1 MGHRYLN
8 FLTFNVR
15 SLIDTSRRI
24 DLLNTLK
31 CNNIDIAFIQECH
44 LRRNRNVVLNGYN
57 FLYDNSSIG
66 VAIVIKNSISYN
78 RLEIDGIGFHGSY
91 IEIQLNING
100 IRKKFLIGSLYFPCN
115 YGPRLQVD
123 LDKILHIANNF
134 DGFVFGGDLN
144 AKNSV
149 WGDFTDNCNGKVL
162 NDWLQDH
169 SYDVVRLCDNGPS
182 FPLGSSF
189 LDHFL
194 IDSRITNSEFQNYN
208 ISSLPSFSDHFP
220 LKLKLQL
227 NTNWDHFK
235 QDMVFSSLSIMPP
248 VDRNLQNYE
257 IDQVINEFVAI
268 FNSVHNSHSEKIVL

>member
-1 MGHRYLN
+1 M
-8 FLTFNVR
+8 
-15 SLIDTSRRI
+15 
-24 DLLNTLK
+24 
-31 CNNIDIAFIQECH
+31 
-44 LRRNRNVVLNGYN
+44 
-57 FLYDNSSIG
+57 
-66 VAIVIKNSISYN
+66 AIVIKNSISYN

-169 SYDVVRLCDNGPS
+169 SYDVVRLCDNGP
-182 FPLGSSF
+182 FKK
-189 LDHFL
+189 L
-194 IDSRITNSEFQNYN
+194 IINITYKIKVKFN
-208 ISSLPSFSDHFP
+208 
-220 LKLKLQL
+220 KLNKKKL
-227 NTNWDHFK
+227 
-235 QDMVFSSLSIMPP
+235 
-248 VDRNLQNYE
+248 
-257 IDQVINEFVAI
+257 
-268 FNSVHNSHSEKIVL
+268 